1 MAAGVD
7 MSVTSSRER
16 GAAGRSAA
24 SRKATCNGRVSLR
37 GRGPQ
42 KAKVTGL
49 QDGLD
54 ASLYVQVFAHLQ
66 NVAFNR
72 AAGDTENAA
81 DIAGALSFLDPGE
94 ALKLSHGDAYG
105 REGPLFGGNNGWGFE
120 TGDAGSGGR

>member
-24 SRKATCNGRVSLR
+24 SRKATCRGRVSLR
-37 GRGPQ
+37 GRGSQ
-42 KAKVTGL
+42 KVEITGL

-54 ASLYVQVFAHLQ
+54 TSPDAQVFAHLQ
-66 NVAFNR
+66 NVAFDR
-72 AAGDTENAA
+72 AAGDAENAA

-94 ALKLSHGDAYG
+94 ALKLSHGDADG
-105 REGPLFGGNNGWGFE
+105 REGPLFGGNNGWGFDAGE
-120 TGDAGSGGR
+120 AGSGGR